1 MDVISVNCQL
11 GRGMRDQFALIV
23 DAAYRLAHSPL
34 ETVSVAPDEER
45 LVRLRVPP
53 GRRRDL
59 TRRHGEGDFA
69 AKEDGFDVKAQRTAL
84 VECEVEPRLKAGSLL
99 LVTVTLMRY
108 FPRTD

>member
-1 MDVISVNCQL
+1 MGVISVNCQL
-11 GRGMRDQFALIV
+11 GRGMRDSTALIV
-23 DAAYRLAHSPL
+23 DTAYRLAHSPL
-34 ETVSVAPDEER
+34 ETVSVASDEER

-69 AKEDGFDVKAQRTAL
+69 AKEDEFTVKPQGKAL
-84 VECEVEPRLKAGSLL
+84 VECEVEPSLKAGSLL
-99 LVTVTLMRY
+99 LVTVTSMRY

>member
-1 MDVISVNCQL
+1 
-11 GRGMRDQFALIV
+11 MRDSFALIV
-23 DAAYRLAHSPL
+23 ETAYRLAHSPL

-69 AKEDGFDVKAQRTAL
+69 AKEDGFDVKGKDSGQW
-84 VECEVEPRLKAGSLL
+84 
-99 LVTVTLMRY
+99 TV
-108 FPRTD
+108 

>member
-11 GRGMRDQFALIV
+11 GRGMRDSFALIV
-23 DAAYRLAHSPL
+23 ETAYRLAHSPL
-34 ETVSVAPDEER
+34 ETVSVASDEER

-69 AKEDGFDVKAQRTAL
+69 AKEDGFVVKSRGTAL
-84 VECEVEPRLKAGSLL
+84 VVEPRLKAGSLL
-99 LVTVTLMRY
+99 LVTVTLVRY